1 MIYNPKFHHRR
12 SIRLKGY
19 DYSNSGIY
27 FLTLFIQNRAC
38 LFGNIIKGQMLLND
52 FGQIAFSEWI
62 KTPKIRPNVEL
73 GEFVV
78 MPNHLHGIIM
88 LHGRGELHSPAINN
102 VNEKSGNVTGKSDES
117 LINDEGECNVTGKSD
132 ESLINDEG
140 ECNSPL
146 RGPSQTIGAI
156 VRGYKSSVTR
166 QLNLLNLGTV
176 VWQRNYYERI
186 IRNEQSYQTIME
198 YIKDNPAKWNDDK
211 FFQIQS

>member
-12 SIRLKGY
+12 SIRLKGH

-27 FLTLFIQNRAC
+27 FLTLCIQNRAC
-38 LFGNIIKGQMLLND
+38 LFGNIVNGLMLLND
-52 FGQIAFSEWI
+52 FGQIAYSEWI
-62 KTPKIRPNVEL
+62 NTTKIRPNVEL

-102 VNEKSGNVTGKSDES
+102 VNEKSG
-117 LINDEGECNVTGKSD
+117 NVTGKSD

-211 FFQIQS
+211 FFHIQS